1 MSDLNEH
8 ILKIFLKEL
17 NIKINFLKA
26 SDYDFTGKGSELVLD
41 MCKKLADYYIFG
53 EQGKNYA
60 DEREFQKNEI
70 KIFFQKY
77 NHPKYTQ
84 LHGKFISNLSVI
96 DLLFNEG
103 SNSLEKIVKN
113 QDNFGLK

>member
-1 MSDLNEH
+1 MP
-8 ILKIFLKEL
+8 
-17 NIKINFLKA
+17 
-26 SDYDFTGKGSELVLD
+26 
-41 MCKKLADYYIFG
+41 M
-53 EQGKNYA
+53 KNS
-60 DEREFQKNEI
+60 KNEI
-70 KIFFQKY
+70 KIFFRN
-77 NHPKYTQ
+77 NHQKYTQ